1 MENIRI
7 TFNVIKVLRQGEK
20 VSPIMFSP
28 YLHDLENYLSV
39 NGTSCLEINDTY
51 LNVYLK
57 TVCVV
62 IW

>member
-28 YLHDLENYLSV
+28 YLHDL
-39 NGTSCLEINDTY
+39 
-51 LNVYLK
+51 
-57 TVCVV
+57 
-62 IW
+62 